1 MKITVNT
8 PIARIEAHLPEDQV
22 KDLLQLVIECVT
34 DGTSAVYQAT
44 EAPGADFPAPKIS
57 IPGDSPKHQGD
68 HAEPGYTGFLY
79 VKCEECGSAKGF
91 CAKKPLQE
99 YRCEC
104 GHKTPLS
111 DLKPMH
117 VHCECGEIFKY
128 RTNLTDSTATM
139 ECIRCGSPVDLELH
153 DKKGVY
159 QTIK

>member
-8 PIARIEAHLPEDQV
+8 PIARIEAHLPEEQV

-57 IPGDSPKHQGD
+57 IPGDASTPKGNHT
-68 HAEPGYTGFLY
+68 EPGYTGFLY
-79 VKCEECGSAKGF
+79 VKCEECGNAKGF

-104 GHKTPLS
+104 G
-111 DLKPMH
+111 
-117 VHCECGEIFKY
+117 ENFKY
-128 RTNLTDSTATM
+128 RTNLTDGTASM
-139 ECIRCGSPVDLELH
+139 NCVHCGSPVDLEFH